1 MSIGVSSV
9 TGKVN
14 QSGELEVYT
23 NESYKTYTEVYAGA
37 EAGTVISVVYYE
49 E

>member
-1 MSIGVSSV
+1 MGVSGSSV
-9 TGKVN
+9 TGKLN
-14 QSGELEVYT
+14 KSGELEVYT
-23 NESYKTYTEVYAGA
+23 NESYKTHTEVYAGA